1 MKKNN
6 FILIGFFALAM
17 ILAGFEVHSQGI
29 KLGGTRNGLNPGDTV
44 KIPLRISGTGIHT
57 VEIFFNYDENVLA
70 PQASIF
76 SQVYFPVQTLGW
88 IANPDYPPT
97 GNGIYSFTFFSNTVN
112 ALPVMTDRLIGY
124 FCFIYIGGPSG
135 TTTIHLRKSPPDAN
149 PVCNFYNNLGVKI
162 TITSYSADFSINGS
176 TGISATTLYS
186 IATGGPLD
194 WDDPASWATSPSGSA
209 GAVLT
214 PAKCFNTVIQG
225 DEIQINGTL
234 PGVAKCNNLNINP
247 TGKLTLT
254 TGNSLAVSGNFLI
267 EGDATGTGSF
277 LNQGTLTVTGTTSVQ
292 RWVTANWTAGLP
304 DGSTK
309 WHYVSSPVS
318 GATINTFLGSM
329 LNKWNEVT
337 TKWDS
342 LVWPTTLPLVPGVG
356 YGLAKH
362 APDGLVT
369 FSGGTINNNAS
380 YAPGITLTG
389 AYGSATGWNLLGN
402 PYPCAINW
410 NALTKSNVLGSVY
423 TWNELTHN
431 YAYYNGAAGT
441 LLGGIIPAE
450 QAFFVQAL
458 TNTATIT
465 IPEAAREHSGTML
478 YKNTIENLLKLNVKG
493 SGAAE
498 DFAFIHFRPE
508 ATIGFDFEYDTYK
521 LFGLQD
527 APQLYSITP
536 SEILSINSLADVASR
551 PTVAMGLKVGVNG
564 TYTLTASDLGT
575 FAAGSDIYLEDVL
588 ANKVQDLNSNPVYT
602 FSATSGDLEHR
613 FNIHFASVGVSE
625 NKPSGIKI
633 YSNENTVFVNIPSD
647 MKGNIVVYNMLGI
660 EITRTT
666 IQAYSLNKINL
677 DVPTG
682 FYLVKVDGDSNTNA
696 GKVFIK

>member
-1 MKKNN
+1 MKIKLLNLAKGLLVLVLGLFSLITLGQQTASPNAVSSISIAPNVSGLNVGDIVHVPVTLNTATGPNKPIVSATIYIDYSQSVLIPLGPDGYSALYGSVTYNPYYGGIGNN
-6 FILIGFFALAM
+6 RLIILWDSPTLGNVNMVNKVITTLDFIY
-17 ILAGFEVHSQGI
+17 
-29 KLGGTRNGLNPGDTV
+29 LGGTSTNMH
-44 KIPLRISGTGIHT
+44 LRRSPDVGNLCAFNDLAGSVTIS
-57 VEIFFNYDENVLA
+57 
-70 PQASIF
+70 
-76 SQVYFPVQTLGW
+76 
-88 IANPDYPPT
+88 
-97 GNGIYSFTFFSNTVN
+97 SFTDNTI
-112 ALPVMTDRLIGY
+112 AGAAT
-124 FCFIYIGGPSG
+124 G
-135 TTTIHLRKSPPDAN
+135 TYDIHS
-149 PVCNFYNNLGVKI
+149 V
-162 TITSYSADFSINGS
+162 
-176 TGISATTLYS
+176 
-186 IATGGPLD
+186 ATGGPFD
-194 WDDPASWATSPSGSA
+194 WNDQFAWQEGKTPSVAANVYITGEEMQ
-209 GAVLT
+209 LFMNT
-214 PAKCFNTVIQG
+214 PGYPIT
-225 DEIQINGTL
+225 
-234 PGVAKCNNLNINP
+234 PKCNNLIINP

-356 YGLAKH
+356 YGLAKQ

-369 FSGGTINNNAS
+369 FTGGTLNNNAS

-508 ATIGFDFEYDTYK
+508 ATSGFDFEYDTYK